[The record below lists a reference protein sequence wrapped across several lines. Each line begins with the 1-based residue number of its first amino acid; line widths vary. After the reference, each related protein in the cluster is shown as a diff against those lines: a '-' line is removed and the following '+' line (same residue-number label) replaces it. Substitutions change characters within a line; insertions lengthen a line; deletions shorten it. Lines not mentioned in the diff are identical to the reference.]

1 MKTRIY
7 RTLLTLLLLFS
18 TSASQVPAAAVCVSG
33 SNPAFS
39 ASVRPVSE
47 SGHAAEPS
55 PGQTDA
61 YIEGT
66 VLVTIA
72 SPEKTSLTKEGASS
86 FDPEISIKESYDFGN
101 AGLLANTEAQ
111 QRFLSGKTLYISE
124 VCSDTYSTEELISR
138 LNKKAYVL
146 TVEPD
151 YKQYLDT
158 VSTDPY
164 VDEQWHLD
172 GEGHFPCT
180 SSGISFSKTRS
191 KAKTGAPVIAVMDT
205 GIDYAHEDLA
215 EHMWTN
221 PNTALLPGIYGY
233 NFTDDTADC
242 RDTDGHGTHCAGTIA
257 AVSDNKTGI
266 TGISNAR
273 LMALKV
279 FDEDLSTSNSIVIK
293 ALNYIIQAK
302 NAGVNITAV
311 NCSWGGGDSGN
322 TMPALINQIGKMGV
336 LFVFASGNEGLRH
349 LPGFNVS
356 CPYDL
361 YAGTYSENRNY
372 IVITGS
378 SDQNDAPSSFS
389 DYGESEVDLFAPG
402 ENILSTYSETN
413 YFPGIYENAVEQQLT
428 SVFFP
433 FDANTSSP
441 VFYTDQDLGVNSG
454 ATASVKAS
462 TFDYRSKTDSG
473 SLEWT
478 VNLGPSGFR
487 RKTTYVYLDLTDKN
501 PDPTATY
508 YISMLMGGADSDG
521 NFTWEHVV
529 RESSGPLG
537 SDTNRFHVTKDGRTY
552 FKVIGV
558 ETSGLMTGS
567 SVYYLDDI
575 GLSKA
580 DPDISQFGKY
590 EAMSGTSMAAPMATG
605 AVALLSELYPDDSVT
620 NRRGRLLSCVR
631 PVSSLAGK
639 CVTGGVLDL
648 SNPDAYV
655 LQPDPPADDKQ
666 PENPGNPTVQDE
678 KRKKSKVKVSKIKIK
693 ASKKSLRVGK
703 KIKLKAVVTPSNATT
718 KKIKWSSSKKKWAS
732 VSKNGL
738 VTAKRKGR
746 GHTIKITAAAT
757 DGSKKKAVVRIR
769 IKK

>member
-1 MKTRIY
+1 MKTKLY
-7 RTLLTLLLLFS
+7 STLLTLLLLFS
-18 TSASQVPAAAVCVSG
+18 TVTSHIPAAAV
-33 SNPAFS
+33 S
-39 ASVRPVSE
+39 ASGKEPVPHVS
-47 SGHAAEPS
+47 AE
-55 PGQTDA
+55 TDA

-66 VLVTIA
+66 VLVTMA
-72 SPEKTSLTKEGASS
+72 APEKNPLTKEGPAS
-86 FDPEISIKESYDFGN
+86 FDPDISIEESYDFGN
-101 AGLLANTEAQ
+101 AGLLASTKAQ
-111 QRFLSGKTLYISE
+111 QRFLSDKTLYVSE
-124 VCSDTYSTEELISR
+124 VCSETYSTEELMEK
-138 LNKKAYVL
+138 LDKKAYVL

-158 VSTDPY
+158 VSNDPY
-164 VDEQWHLD
+164 VNEQWHLD
-172 GEGHFPCT
+172 GEGSFPCT
-180 SSGISFSKTRS
+180 GNGISFSQTRS
-191 KAKTGAPVIAVMDT
+191 KAKSGTPVIAVMDT

-233 NFTDDTADC
+233 NFTNDTADC
-242 RDTDGHGTHCAGTIA
+242 RDMNGHGTHCAGTIA
-257 AVSDNKTGI
+257 AVSDNGTGI

-273 LMALKV
+273 LMSLKV

-322 TMPALINQIGKMGV
+322 TMPALINQIGKMGI
-336 LFVFASGNEGLRH
+336 LFIFASGNEGLRH
-349 LPGFNVS
+349 FPSFNVS

-378 SDQNDAPSSFS
+378 SGQNDAPSSFS
-389 DYGESEVDLFAPG
+389 DYGASEVDLFAPG
-402 ENILSTYSETN
+402 ENILSTYCEAN
-413 YFPGIYENAVEQQLT
+413 YFPGIYEDAVEQELT
-428 SVFFP
+428 SAFFP

-441 VFYTDQDLGVNSG
+441 VFYTDQDLGIDSG
-454 ATASVKAS
+454 ATASVEAS
-462 TFDYRSKTDSG
+462 TLDYRSKTDSG

-478 VNLGPSGFR
+478 VNLGPSSFR
-487 RKTTYVYLDLTDKN
+487 QKTAYLYLDLTDEN

-508 YISMLMGGADSDG
+508 YVSMLMGGADSDG

-529 RESSGPLG
+529 RESSGRLG

-552 FKVIGV
+552 FKVIGL
-558 ETSGLMTGS
+558 ETSGLTTGS
-567 SVYYLDDI
+567 SVYYLDDV

-580 DPDISQFGKY
+580 NPDISRFGKY
-590 EAMSGTSMAAPMATG
+590 EAMSGTSMAAPMVTG
-605 AVALLSELYPDDSVT
+605 AAALLCEMYPNDSIT
-620 NRRGRLLSCVR
+620 NRRGRLLSCTR
-631 PVSSLAGK
+631 PVSSLKEK

-655 LQPDPPADDKQ
+655 PQPDPPADGKQ
-666 PENPGNPTVQDE
+666 PENPDNHAVLDA
-678 KRKKSKVKVSKIKIK
+678 KSKKAKIKVRKIKIK
-693 ASKKSLRVGK
+693 SPKKSLRAGK
-703 KIKLKAVVTPSNATT
+703 KMKLKAVVTPSNATT

-746 GHTIKITAAAT
+746 GHTVKITAAAT